1 MTPGPISPRTVLAS
15 PLVTSPLE
23 HPQPRRRSSGGIAR
37 RAAPAVAP
45 LSTIPNVYFEED
57 FHLENPRTFD
67 IVSERAEI
75 ARPSS
80 AGQNG
85 AVVSSGRKALATN
98 AILQEKL
105 SWYMDTVEIHLISS
119 IATASSSFFAALGS
133 LKELHS
139 EAAQSVAQIK
149 SLREGLARIDQEMA
163 QEGLKLVTMR
173 QRRENMQKLSD
184 AIAQLQQVVE
194 AIQRCDAQVEQGKV
208 EEALD
213 GLVDVTN
220 LMEGRPAMSQ
230 KTAPGSGPV
239 PVSQPID
246 LRSLRALDG
255 ILSDVAALR
264 RRIGKS
270 FETRFIQTLI
280 GDVRQHVDS
289 TAPTVTFQRW
299 DKASNRNRHG
309 RSPSVFPAYL
319 HIEPAL
325 RSDLLA
331 HLKGLARSDTV
342 VLATVA
348 YRELLLRE
356 IKNLIRRQ
364 LPSSSDDDT
373 ESTVSVATQD
383 TTRLSSQEKS
393 SILARNLRALDPE
406 DAESMLKK
414 IYANVGEALRRLGTQ
429 VKLLLDMTSTLA
441 NPPPRS
447 PLKSPRVMSP
457 DGRPQ
462 SEFFDGPGT
471 PTVRHDEIQQA
482 LDLSG
487 LLGQAVDIAQ
497 SQITKVLK
505 VRSDQSTR
513 LELPQFLRYFT
524 LNRLFADECEAVSGR
539 GGASLKTVVNTHI
552 KDFVHHFAETERQK
566 LIEAMD
572 SDSWEAKDFS
582 DADSARL
589 TRILDSS
596 TREIEAWNKDSEIW
610 QDQQP
615 KTLNGHVS
623 SPQQPIAN
631 GSSLRAAADT
641 PPQVVR
647 SAVIDEQKYVLPAS
661 APAALAGIEAFAHL
675 LSGIPSLTPETCTLL
690 CDYLKLFNS
699 RSSQL
704 ILGAGATR
712 SAGLKN
718 ITAKHL
724 AISSQALS
732 FVIALIP
739 HVREFVRRRPGSSGL
754 MIEFDKLKRLL
765 QEHQT
770 GIHDKLVD
778 IMSGRAQA
786 HVGSMR
792 KIEWDKGGGGG
803 DGVSAYMQALIKE
816 TTTLH
821 RVLSKHLPEN
831 TVQAI
836 MVPVLQSYR
845 EQLGKAFGDVRVET
859 KGGKE
864 RWVFPI
870 QIGNF
875 FFFHFICRCAKHDF
889 DCVCNRML
897 RDADFFKTR
906 MAKIEGNS
914 GLGDFILTI
923 VGNKPVEGPKEI
935 AAAATA
941 ATTTP
946 AAEGNGEVKVA
957 SSNGVKEGSS

>member
-1 MTPGPISPRTVLAS
+1 MYEAFRRTKDGQQQKSHSGDRKHSRQNSTASDYFPPNASGRVPATPGPISPRTVPSS
-15 PLVTSPLE
+15 PILTSPLE

-45 LSTIPNVYFEED
+45 LSTIPAVYFEED

-67 IVSERAEI
+67 TVSERAEI
-75 ARPSS
+75 ARPLSS
-80 AGQNG
+80 GQNG
-85 AVVSSGRKALATN
+85 AIVPSGKKALATN

-139 EAAQSVAQIK
+139 EAEQSVAKIK
-149 SLREGLARIDQEMA
+149 ALRQDLAKIDQEMA
-163 QEGLKLVTMR
+163 LDGMKIVAMR
-173 QRRENMQKLSD
+173 QRRENMQRLSD
-184 AIAQLQQVVE
+184 AVAQLQQVVQ
-194 AIQRCDAQVEQGKV
+194 AIQRCEAQVEEDKV
-208 EEALD
+208 EEALN
-213 GLVDVTN
+213 GLATVTN
-220 LMEGRPAMSQ
+220 LMEGRPAISETTI
-230 KTAPGSGPV
+230 KGSDLV
-239 PVSQPID
+239 LVSQPID
-246 LRSLRALDG
+246 LRGLRALEG
-255 ILSDVAALR
+255 ISSDVAALR
-264 RRIGKS
+264 RRIGKT

-280 GDVRQHVDS
+280 GDIRQHIDS
-289 TAPTVTFQRW
+289 TTPAVTFQRW

-309 RSPSVFPAYL
+309 RSPSVFPMYL
-319 HIEPAL
+319 HIEPTL

-331 HLKGLARSDTV
+331 HLKGLARSDSV
-342 VLATVA
+342 VQATVA

-373 ESTVSVATQD
+373 ESMVSVATQD
-383 TTRLSSQEKS
+383 TVRLSQQEKS

-406 DAESMLKK
+406 DAENMLKK

-429 VKLLLDMTSTLA
+429 VKLLLDITSTLA

-457 DGRPQ
+457 DGRTQ

-513 LELPQFLRYFT
+513 LELALFLRYFT
-524 LNRLFADECEAVSGR
+524 LNRLFAYECEAVSGR

-552 KDFVHHFAETERQK
+552 KDFVHHFAEAERQK
-566 LIEAMD
+566 LIDVMD
-572 SDSWEAKDFS
+572 SDSWDAKDFS
-582 DADSARL
+582 DADSACL

-596 TREIEAWNKDSEIW
+596 TREIEAWNQDSEIW
-610 QDQQP
+610 QDQQ
-615 KTLNGHVS
+615 KTLNGHVAK
-623 SPQQPIAN
+623 PTTN
-631 GSSLRAAADT
+631 GSQADT
-641 PPQVVR
+641 PQTR
-647 SAVIDEQKYVLPAS
+647 SAVIDEQKYILPAS
-661 APAALAGIEAFAHL
+661 APAALRGIESFSHL
-675 LSGIPSLTPETCTLL
+675 LSGIPSLTPEICTML

-704 ILGAGATR
+704 ILGAGATK
-712 SAGLKN
+712 SAGLKA

-724 AISSQALS
+724 ALSSQALS

-754 MIEFDKLKRLL
+754 MIEFDKLKRLF

-778 IMSGRAQA
+778 IMCGRAQA
-786 HVGSMR
+786 HVGALR
-792 KIEWDKGGGGG
+792 KIEWDKAGGGGER
-803 DGVSAYMQALIKE
+803 VSAYMQALIKE
-816 TTTLH
+816 TATLH
-821 RVLSKHLPEN
+821 RVLSKHLPED
-831 TVQAI
+831 TVQMI

-845 EQLGKAFGDVRVET
+845 EQLGKAFGAVRVGT

-864 RWVFPI
+864 RYVD
-870 QIGNF
+870 
-875 FFFHFICRCAKHDF
+875 FH
-889 DCVCNRML
+889 
-897 RDADFFKTR
+897 
-906 MAKIEGNS
+906 E
-914 GLGDFILTI
+914 LTL
-923 VGNKPVEGPKEI
+923 NM
-935 AAAATA
+935 
-941 ATTTP
+941 
-946 AAEGNGEVKVA
+946 N
-957 SSNGVKEGSS
+957 